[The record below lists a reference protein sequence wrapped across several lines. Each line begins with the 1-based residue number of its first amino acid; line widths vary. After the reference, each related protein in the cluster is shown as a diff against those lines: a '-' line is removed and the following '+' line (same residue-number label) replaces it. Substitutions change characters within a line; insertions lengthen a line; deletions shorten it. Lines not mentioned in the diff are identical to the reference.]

1 MPVSRVVIADSDL
14 NFRRQL
20 KDILRHAGCTLIR
33 EAGEGKSALQI
44 VFQTEPDLVILED
57 RIPGSEGI
65 DIAEIIGEHGVAPVV
80 LAVEPTREQNLEELA
95 RKNGVYGLLIKPLR
109 ETNIL
114 PVLEVALANFERVT
128 RMQKEVKDLRKQLE
142 TRKLVEQAKGL
153 LMEKKGFSEQEAY
166 KYLQKISMDRCVPM
180 ARVAR
185 QVILALKK
193 RNSQE

>member
-65 DIAEIIGEHGVAPVV
+65 DLAEIIGEHRVAPVV
-80 LAVEPTREQNLEELA
+80 LAVELNHQQNLEELA
-95 RKNGVYGLLIKPLR
+95 RKTGVYGLLTKPLQ

-114 PVLEVALANFERVT
+114 PVLEAALANFERVA
-128 RMQKEVKDLRKQLE
+128 RLQKEVKDLRKQLE

-166 KYLQKISMDRCVPM
+166 KYLQKISMDRCLPL

-185 QVILALKK
+185 QVILTLK
-193 RNSQE
+193 N

>member
-65 DIAEIIGEHGVAPVV
+65 DIAEIIGEHRVAPVV
-80 LAVEPTREQNLEELA
+80 LAVEPTRQQNLEELA

-114 PVLEVALANFERVT
+114 PVLEAALANFERVA
-128 RMQKEVKDLRKQLE
+128 RLQKEVKDLRKQLE

-166 KYLQKISMDRCVPM
+166 KYLQKISMDRCLPL

-185 QVILALKK
+185 QVILVLNK
-193 RNSQE
+193 EE

>member
-1 MPVSRVVIADSDL
+1 VPVSRVVIADSDL

-65 DIAEIIGEHGVAPVV
+65 DIAEIIGEHRVAPVV
-80 LAVEPTREQNLEELA
+80 LAIEPTRQQNLEELA
-95 RKNGVYGLLIKPLR
+95 RKNGVYGLLIKPLQ

-128 RMQKEVKDLRKQLE
+128 GMQKEVKDLRKQLE

-153 LMEKKGFSEQEAY
+153 LMEKKGFGEQEAY
-166 KYLQKISMDRCVPM
+166 KYLQKISMDNSLPL

-185 QVILALKK
+185 QVILTLK
-193 RNSQE
+193 N

>member
-65 DIAEIIGEHGVAPVV
+65 DIAEIIGEHRVAPVV
-80 LAVEPTREQNLEELA
+80 LAIEPTRQQNLEELA
-95 RKNGVYGLLIKPLR
+95 RKNGVYGLLIKPLQ

-128 RMQKEVKDLRKQLE
+128 GMQKEVKDLRKQLE

-153 LMEKKGFSEQEAY
+153 LMEKKGFGEQEAY
-166 KYLQKISMDRCVPM
+166 KYLQKISMDNSLPL

-185 QVILALKK
+185 QVILTLK
-193 RNSQE
+193 N

>member
-1 MPVSRVVIADSDL
+1 VPVSRVVIADSDL

-33 EAGEGKSALQI
+33 EVGEGKSALQI

-65 DIAEIIGEHGVAPVV
+65 DLAEIIGEHRVAPVV
-80 LAVEPTREQNLEELA
+80 LAVEPTRQQNLEELA
-95 RKNGVYGLLIKPLR
+95 RKNGVYGLLIKPLL

-153 LMEKKGFSEQEAY
+153 LVEKRGFSEPEAY
-166 KYLQKISMDRCVPM
+166 KYLQKISMNHSLPM
-180 ARVAR
+180 AKVAR
-185 QVILALKK
+185 QVILALK
-193 RNSQE
+193 SEEG

>member
-65 DIAEIIGEHGVAPVV
+65 DIAEIIGEHRVAPVV
-80 LAVEPTREQNLEELA
+80 LAVEPTRGQNLEELA

-114 PVLEVALANFERVT
+114 PVLEAALANFERVT
-128 RMQKEVKDLRKQLE
+128 RMQKEVQDLRKQLE

-166 KYLQKISMDRCVPM
+166 KYLQKISMDRCLPL

-185 QVILALKK
+185 QVILTLK
-193 RNSQE
+193 N

>member
-44 VFQTEPDLVILED
+44 VFQTEPDIVILED

-65 DIAEIIGEHGVAPVV
+65 DIAEIIGEHRVAPVV
-80 LAVEPTREQNLEELA
+80 LAIEPTRQQNLEELA
-95 RKNGVYGLLIKPLR
+95 RKNGVYGLLIKPLQ

-128 RMQKEVKDLRKQLE
+128 GMQKEVKDLRKQLE

-153 LMEKKGFSEQEAY
+153 LMEKKGFGEQEAY
-166 KYLQKISMDRCVPM
+166 KYLQKISMDNSLPL

-185 QVILALKK
+185 QVILTLK
-193 RNSQE
+193 N

>member
-1 MPVSRVVIADSDL
+1 MPVSRVVIADSDE

-57 RIPGSEGI
+57 RIPGSEWS
-65 DIAEIIGEHGVAPVV
+65 DVAEIIGEHRVAPVV
-80 LAVEPTREQNLEELA
+80 LTVEANYQQNLEELA
-95 RKNGVYGLLIKPLR
+95 RKTGVYGLLTKPLQ

-114 PVLEVALANFERVT
+114 PVLEAALANFERVT
-128 RMQKEVKDLRKQLE
+128 RMQKEVQDLRKQLE

-153 LMEKKGFSEQEAY
+153 LMEKKGWREQEAY

-185 QVILALKK
+185 QVILALNK
-193 RNSQE
+193 EE